1 MNGETILVV
10 DDNKEIVYSISEL
23 LKYEGYQI
31 VKAYDGMEAL
41 NALETNQID
50 LILLDVMMPKLNG
63 LSALMKLRE
72 NYRIPVI
79 ILSAKTEESDKVS
92 GLVLGADDYVEKPYN
107 PAELIARVKAHL
119 RRYHA
124 WGGAAPKTDSDTLV
138 NGGLVLDKKQ
148 RLILVEGEEVRL
160 TATEY
165 KILELLMG
173 HLGQVFSAEQIYENV
188 WKESANY
195 TVENTVMV
203 HIRHIREKIEIDTK
217 KPRYVKVVWGI
228 GYKMEK
234 YHRDRKTFLKATVA
248 GISKCHVGRMWNFYL
263 LYPDRLSN
271 LLSNRKNPVF
281 WDTREYSVRKRD
293 CISVRKGTEP
303 KISELDPK
311 RRCLLSGMESR
322 NEKNGAS
329 SSSDRYSGICS
340 SRYLLCAAE

>member
-41 NALETNQID
+41 KALETNQID

-92 GLVLGADDYVEKPYN
+92 GLV
-107 PAELIARVKAHL
+107 H
-119 RRYHA
+119 
-124 WGGAAPKTDSDTLV
+124 
-138 NGGLVLDKKQ
+138 GGLVLDKKR

-234 YHRDRKTFLKATVA
+234 Y
-248 GISKCHVGRMWNFYL
+248 N
-263 LYPDRLSN
+263 
-271 LLSNRKNPVF
+271 
-281 WDTREYSVRKRD
+281 
-293 CISVRKGTEP
+293 
-303 KISELDPK
+303 
-311 RRCLLSGMESR
+311 
-322 NEKNGAS
+322 
-329 SSSDRYSGICS
+329 
-340 SRYLLCAAE
+340 

>member
-10 DDNKEIVYSISEL
+10 DDNQEIVYSISAL
-23 LKYEGYQI
+23 LKYEGYQV

-41 NALETNQID
+41 NALKINNID
-50 LILLDVMMPKLNG
+50 LILLDVMMPRLNG

-107 PAELIARVKAHL
+107 PAELIARIKAHL
-119 RRYHA
+119 RRYRA
-124 WGGAAPKTDSDTLV
+124 WGGAAPEADSDTVV
-138 NGGLVLDKKQ
+138 NGGLVLDKK
-148 RLILVEGEEVRL
+148 RRIILVDGKEVRL

-165 KILELLMG
+165 KILEFLMG

-234 YHRDRKTFLKATVA
+234 Y
-248 GISKCHVGRMWNFYL
+248 N
-263 LYPDRLSN
+263 
-271 LLSNRKNPVF
+271 
-281 WDTREYSVRKRD
+281 
-293 CISVRKGTEP
+293 
-303 KISELDPK
+303 
-311 RRCLLSGMESR
+311 
-322 NEKNGAS
+322 
-329 SSSDRYSGICS
+329 
-340 SRYLLCAAE
+340 